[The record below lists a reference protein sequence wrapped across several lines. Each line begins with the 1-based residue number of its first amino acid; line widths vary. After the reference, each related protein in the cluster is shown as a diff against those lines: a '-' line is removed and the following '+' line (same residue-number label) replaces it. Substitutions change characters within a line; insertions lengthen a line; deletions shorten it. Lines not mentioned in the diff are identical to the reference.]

1 MGRRLAA
8 IYASDVVGYSRLVGE
23 GAEGTI
29 WMLSACREV
38 IDGLVAEHHGRI
50 LGSAGDSVVVEFA
63 SPVDAMRCAAE
74 IQRALQRR
82 KADLPGDYH
91 AIR

>member
-23 GAEGTI
+23 GEDGTI

-50 LGSAGDSVVVEFA
+50 LGSAGDSVVVE
-63 SPVDAMRCAAE
+63 V
-74 IQRALQRR
+74 ALRMSTSV
-82 KADLPGDYH
+82 
-91 AIR
+91 AILRTTE